1 MLPNTWYSVFFW
13 QMAPVVASGKRK
25 ESWNV
30 LVRADSWFQKS
41 SVCITSCSPKVS
53 SGQEEQPLHLRA
65 LTCLY
70 SLLVSKVLWALM
82 CRSLC
87 LRGPTE
93 MSTFGQWHGAGG
105 TAYTYT
111 QSPMG
116 TRTKISNHLS
126 WQQCKSTKLKL
137 CHWTGIWVSRH
148 TRKFI

>member
-1 MLPNTWYSVFFW
+1 MIFSFFLTNGTSGGLREEEGKLKCSC
-13 QMAPVVASGKRK
+13 QGRFVVS
-25 ESWNV
+25 EV
-30 LVRADSWFQKS
+30 L
-41 SVCITSCSPKVS
+41 CITSCSPKVS

-65 LTCLY
+65 LTSLY